1 VRVRLKILPKIL
13 FLISLLTIVSLSA
26 TVYSTWKMRL
36 IDETYGNLIDG
47 PGRANLAIA
56 RANRNLVYVARSI
69 YRLIGEDS
77 EEGAKKPK
85 KEIADFSAYFHK
97 QMSAA
102 VSAMPEEASEFRQ
115 IASVFDSVMEK
126 GCAETVTLA
135 SSVRPDGND
144 KKSASILMRDRC
156 DPALNEV
163 MFKISALT
171 NRILKINNESSEAAL
186 AVTNATI
193 HRTYILA
200 LGGVLIAVIL
210 VGGAVIKVISQPLL
224 KLTACMNRLAGG
236 DDNVVIVGRDRFDE
250 IGSIANAVETFRQ
263 NSIRKRETE
272 TAEALQRAEA
282 QEKLTRAALVAD
294 ASNEA
299 KSSFLANMS
308 HEIRTPLNGILGMA
322 QVLKHEQLSPSQ
334 IEAVQMILESGKT
347 LMALLNDVLD
357 LSKIE
362 AGKLNIEQIDGDLKD
377 TFLYV
382 QKLFLRRAEEKNIEL
397 HIEIDKAVPHQVKFD
412 HIRVRQCVSNMV
424 SNALK
429 FTDTGSVTIAVNSE
443 IMTEGEYLIYVDVT
457 DTGIGISEE
466 AVRQL
471 FSDFSQA
478 DVSTSRKYGGTGLG
492 LAITRKLARLM
503 GGDAT
508 VTSTLGKGSTFRFTF
523 HALVGSAQTT
533 ASAWIQEDGSDNTT
547 FRGLRLLL
555 VDDNAINRSVARL
568 LLAPTGVVV
577 TEATNGKEALDR
589 LTNQTFDVVLL
600 DVHMPIMDGTE
611 AIKHIRAA
619 DAPWRDVP
627 VIALT
632 ADAMSGE
639 REHLLSIGMSGY
651 VSKPIE
657 QAALVHEIHRVMGVP
672 AARASEINELDH
684 QRLAG

>member
-1 VRVRLKILPKIL
+1 
-13 FLISLLTIVSLSA
+13 
-26 TVYSTWKMRL
+26 
-36 IDETYGNLIDG
+36 
-47 PGRANLAIA
+47 
-56 RANRNLVYVARSI
+56 
-69 YRLIGEDS
+69 
-77 EEGAKKPK
+77 
-85 KEIADFSAYFHK
+85 
-97 QMSAA
+97 
-102 VSAMPEEASEFRQ
+102 
-115 IASVFDSVMEK
+115 
-126 GCAETVTLA
+126 
-135 SSVRPDGND
+135 
-144 KKSASILMRDRC
+144 
-156 DPALNEV
+156 
-163 MFKISALT
+163 
-171 NRILKINNESSEAAL
+171 
-186 AVTNATI
+186 
-193 HRTYILA
+193 
-200 LGGVLIAVIL
+200 
-210 VGGAVIKVISQPLL
+210 
-224 KLTACMNRLAGG
+224 
-236 DDNVVIVGRDRFDE
+236 
-250 IGSIANAVETFRQ
+250 
-263 NSIRKRETE
+263 
-272 TAEALQRAEA
+272 
-282 QEKLTRAALVAD
+282 
-294 ASNEA
+294 
-299 KSSFLANMS
+299 
-308 HEIRTPLNGILGMA
+308 
-322 QVLKHEQLSPSQ
+322 
-334 IEAVQMILESGKT
+334 MILESGKT

-657 QAALVHEIHRVMGVP
+657 QAALVHEIHQVMVASRSVLEIDLARFP
-672 AARASEINELDH
+672 A
-684 QRLAG
+684 G